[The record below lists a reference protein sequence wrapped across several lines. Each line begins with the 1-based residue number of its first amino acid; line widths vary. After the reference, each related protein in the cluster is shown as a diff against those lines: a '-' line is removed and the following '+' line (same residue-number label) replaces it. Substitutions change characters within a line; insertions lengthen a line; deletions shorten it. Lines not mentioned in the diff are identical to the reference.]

1 MVSNGMKKCPYC
13 AELIKEEAIKCK
25 HCGSD
30 LTHNPDSTVSQKRMM
45 NILKKQGVRL
55 GFFKAKPLRR
65 FFLPGE
71 REWRHYAN

>member
-1 MVSNGMKKCPYC
+1 MVSNGNKKCPYC
-13 AELIKEEAIKCK
+13 AELIKEEAIKW

-30 LTHNPDSTVSQKRMM
+30 LTHNPDSTVSQKTDDEYLEEAR
-45 NILKKQGVRL
+45 R
-55 GFFKAKPLRR
+55 KAGLQQNRFGG